1 MKLGDFIEI
10 QYTGKIALTGEVFD
24 DTSKSKNPAFTVM
37 GQKMVPVGVEKQ
49 LESMEVG
56 DEREFSVSPDE
67 GFGKRFPQLVKI
79 IPMRDFIKQNI
90 NPMPGIFVTI
100 DNRQAKVQ
108 SISAGRV
115 RVDFNHPLAG
125 RELIYRMKVVRKLS
139 DPAEMAQKFID
150 HFGFPVKCSFA
161 DGKLTVKL
169 TEQMKNLFEKMFS
182 AKLTSLIPEIKE
194 VVFEIEASPIP
205 QESGRTEFRENSVA
219 SSAKKSNDASLDNQ
233 QVVKIEKKEEK
244 K

>member
-1 MKLGDFIEI
+1 MKTGDFIEI
-10 QYTGKIALTGEVFD
+10 QYTGKIALTDEVFD
-24 DTSKSKNPAFTVM
+24 DTTKSPAFTVM
-37 GQKMVPVGVEKQ
+37 GQKMVVVGVEKQ
-49 LESMEVG
+49 LEVMEVG
-56 DEREFSVSPDE
+56 YERDFPVSPEE

-90 NPMPGIFVTI
+90 KPIPGIFVTI

-108 SISAGRV
+108 SVSGGRV

-125 RELIYRMKVVRKLS
+125 RELIYRMKVVRQLT
-139 DPAEMAQKFID
+139 DPVEMAQKYID

-182 AKLTSLIPEIKE
+182 EKLKHMIPEIKE
-194 VVFEIEASPIP
+194 VVF
-205 QESGRTEFRENSVA
+205 
-219 SSAKKSNDASLDNQ
+219 DL
-233 QVVKIEKKEEK
+233 EKKEQKEAGEK
-244 K
+244 QNAAPAETEKQTN